1 MEYRA
6 LFMEYRALLMKH
18 RALFVEY
25 RALFHMIWSLGER
38 HIRTYVLDV
47 YACVCVCVCMCV
59 NMYV

>member
-1 MEYRA
+1 
-6 LFMEYRALLMKH
+6 MEYRALLMKH